1 MILLT
6 LSEHVKVV
14 ALPSIHITRLRPSHS
29 LILRMGDHLKLLS
42 VLGNIEEFFS
52 SSSTSERN
60 RLALDISA
68 TDWRK
73 CTYFLANSN
82 NTTVCT
88 LSLTTLE
95 HVTLTCTAEEKAEMY
110 QQLSTFLDLHH
121 ATLPVVIRDK
131 LVKLTMDIARSNWSH
146 YSQQMFPWILSLVS
160 PASLAS
166 RPASLQLGLVLL
178 LAAAPPEDLAG
189 TEIAE
194 LGQKIVTL
202 LELCKEKIVAS
213 EDSSSHAL
221 DPATSEDSSHT
232 TGLTPSLDQTD
243 KGDSCSA
250 PAPVI
255 DPAVSED
262 GSSATTGPVP
272 SLDTG
277 SSALGLDPAARE
289 DGSIASTSTKV
300 AEQVLRC
307 LRHILTWPSIRP
319 SLCGSSALINVLFQY
334 SAAEAKS
341 WVSFSAPIII
351 NIMIKSIV

>member
-131 LVKLTMDIARSNWSH
+131 LVKLTMDIARSNWSR
-146 YSQQMFPWILSLVS
+146 YSQQIFTWILSLVS

-178 LAAAPPEDLAG
+178 LAAAPPENLAA

-194 LGQKIVTL
+194 LGQRIVTL
-202 LELCKEKIVAS
+202 LELCQKKTAHSGDSISSPAPDPPDT
-213 EDSSSHAL
+213 EDSISAPAL
-221 DPATSEDSSHT
+221 DPA
-232 TGLTPSLDQTD
+232 
-243 KGDSCSA
+243 A
-250 PAPVI
+250 
-255 DPAVSED
+255 SED
-262 GSSATTGPVP
+262 GTSTSTCPGPSQDPAASV
-272 SLDTG
+272 DDG
-277 SSALGLDPAARE
+277 SSDPGLDPAIRE
-289 DGSIASTSTKV
+289 V
-300 AEQVLRC
+300 AELVLRC
-307 LRHILTWPSIRP
+307 LNHIFSWSSSISA
-319 SLCGSSALINVLFQY
+319 SLCSSSALITALFQY
-334 SAAEAKS
+334 SKLEAKS
-341 WVSFSAPIII
+341 WVSFSAPISI
-351 NIMIKSIV
+351 NNKYSFLSNTLFRTSVRSCQWNAF

>member
-121 ATLPVVIRDK
+121 APLPVVIRDK
-131 LVKLTMDIARSNWSH
+131 LVKLTMDIARSNWSR
-146 YSQQMFPWILSLVS
+146 YSSEIFPWILSLVS

-178 LAAAPPEDLAG
+178 LAAAPPENLAA

-194 LGQKIVTL
+194 LGQRIVTL
-202 LELCKEKIVAS
+202 LELCQKKTAHSGDSISSPAPDPPDT
-213 EDSSSHAL
+213 EDSISAPAL
-221 DPATSEDSSHT
+221 DPA
-232 TGLTPSLDQTD
+232 
-243 KGDSCSA
+243 A
-250 PAPVI
+250 
-255 DPAVSED
+255 SED
-262 GSSATTGPVP
+262 GTSTSTCPGPSQDPAASV
-272 SLDTG
+272 DDG
-277 SSALGLDPAARE
+277 SSDPGLDPAIRE
-289 DGSIASTSTKV
+289 V
-300 AEQVLRC
+300 AELVLRC
-307 LRHILTWPSIRP
+307 LNHIFSWSSSISA
-319 SLCGSSALINVLFQY
+319 SLCSSSALITALFQY
-334 SAAEAKS
+334 SKLEAKS
-341 WVSFSAPIII
+341 WVSFSAPISI
-351 NIMIKSIV
+351 NNKYSFLSNTLFRTSVRSCQWNAF

>member
-121 ATLPVVIRDK
+121 ASLPVVIRDK
-131 LVKLTMDIARSNWSH
+131 LVKLTMTIARSNWSR
-146 YSQQMFPWILSLVS
+146 YSQQIFPWILSLVS

-178 LAAAPPEDLAG
+178 LAAAPPENLAA

-194 LGQKIVTL
+194 LGQRIVTL
-202 LELCKEKIVAS
+202 LELCQKKTAHSGDSISSPAPDPPDT
-213 EDSSSHAL
+213 EDSISAPAL
-221 DPATSEDSSHT
+221 DPA
-232 TGLTPSLDQTD
+232 
-243 KGDSCSA
+243 A
-250 PAPVI
+250 
-255 DPAVSED
+255 SED
-262 GSSATTGPVP
+262 GTSTSTCPGPSQDPAASV
-272 SLDTG
+272 DDG
-277 SSALGLDPAARE
+277 SSDPGLDPAIRE
-289 DGSIASTSTKV
+289 V
-300 AEQVLRC
+300 AELVLRC
-307 LRHILTWPSIRP
+307 LNHIFSWSSSISA
-319 SLCGSSALINVLFQY
+319 SLCSSSALITALFQY
-334 SAAEAKS
+334 SKLEAKS
-341 WVSFSAPIII
+341 WVSFSAPISI
-351 NIMIKSIV
+351 NNKYSFLSNTLFRTSVRSCQWNAF

>member
-110 QQLSTFLDLHH
+110 QQLTTFLDLHH

-131 LVKLTMDIARSNWSH
+131 LVKLTMDIARSNWSR
-146 YSQQMFPWILSLVS
+146 YSSEIFPWILSLVS

-178 LAAAPPEDLAG
+178 LAAAPPENLAA

-194 LGQKIVTL
+194 LGQRIVTL
-202 LELCKEKIVAS
+202 LELCQKKTAHSGDSISSPAPDPPDK
-213 EDSSSHAL
+213 EDSIFAPAL
-221 DPATSEDSSHT
+221 DPA
-232 TGLTPSLDQTD
+232 
-243 KGDSCSA
+243 A
-250 PAPVI
+250 
-255 DPAVSED
+255 SED
-262 GSSATTGPVP
+262 GTSTSTCPGPSQDPAASV
-272 SLDTG
+272 DDG
-277 SSALGLDPAARE
+277 SSDPGLDPAIRE
-289 DGSIASTSTKV
+289 V
-300 AEQVLRC
+300 AELVLRC
-307 LRHILTWPSIRP
+307 LNHIFSWSSSISA
-319 SLCGSSALINVLFQY
+319 SLCSSSALITALFQY
-334 SAAEAKS
+334 SKLEAKS
-341 WVSFSAPIII
+341 WVSFSAPISI
-351 NIMIKSIV
+351 NNKYSFLSNTLFRTSVRSCQWNAF

>member
-131 LVKLTMDIARSNWSH
+131 LVKLTMDIARSNWSR
-146 YSQQMFPWILSLVS
+146 YSSEIFPWILSLVS

-178 LAAAPPEDLAG
+178 LAAAPPENLAA

-194 LGQKIVTL
+194 LGERMVTL
-202 LELCKEKIVAS
+202 LELCKEKTAHSGDSISSPAPDPPDT
-213 EDSSSHAL
+213 EDSISAPAL
-221 DPATSEDSSHT
+221 DPA
-232 TGLTPSLDQTD
+232 
-243 KGDSCSA
+243 A
-250 PAPVI
+250 
-255 DPAVSED
+255 SED
-262 GSSATTGPVP
+262 GTSTSTCPGPSQDPAASV
-272 SLDTG
+272 DDG
-277 SSALGLDPAARE
+277 SSDPGLDPAIRE
-289 DGSIASTSTKV
+289 V
-300 AEQVLRC
+300 AELVLRC
-307 LRHILTWPSIRP
+307 LNHIFSWSSSISA
-319 SLCGSSALINVLFQY
+319 SLCSSSALITALFQY
-334 SAAEAKS
+334 SKLEAKS
-341 WVSFSAPIII
+341 WVSFSAPISI
-351 NIMIKSIV
+351 NNKYSFLSNTLFRTSVRSCQWNAF

>member
-95 HVTLTCTAEEKAEMY
+95 HVTLTGTAEEKAEMY
-110 QQLSTFLDLHH
+110 QQLTTFLDLHH
-121 ATLPVVIRDK
+121 ATLPVIIRDK
-131 LVKLTMDIARSNWSH
+131 LVKLTMTIAQSNWSR
-146 YSQQMFPWILSLVS
+146 YSQQIFTWILSLVS

-178 LAAAPPEDLAG
+178 LAAAPPENLAG

-194 LGQKIVTL
+194 LGERIVTL
-202 LELCKEKIVAS
+202 LEHCQKKTAHSGDSISSPAPDPPDT
-213 EDSSSHAL
+213 EDSISAPAL
-221 DPATSEDSSHT
+221 DPAASEDDISTST
-232 TGLTPSLDQTD
+232 CPGPSQ
-243 KGDSCSA
+243 
-250 PAPVI
+250 
-255 DPAVSED
+255 DPAASVDD
-262 GSSATTGPVP
+262 GSSDP
-272 SLDTG
+272 
-277 SSALGLDPAARE
+277 GLDPAIRE
-289 DGSIASTSTKV
+289 V
-300 AEQVLRC
+300 AELVLRC
-307 LRHILTWPSIRP
+307 LNHIFSWSSSISA
-319 SLCGSSALINVLFQY
+319 SLCSSSALITALFQY
-334 SAAEAKS
+334 SKLEAKS
-341 WVSFSAPIII
+341 WVSFSA
-351 NIMIKSIV
+351 

>member
-121 ATLPVVIRDK
+121 ATLPVIIRDK
-131 LVKLTMDIARSNWSH
+131 LVKLTMDIARSNWSR
-146 YSQQMFPWILSLVS
+146 YSSEIFPWILSLVS

-178 LAAAPPEDLAG
+178 LAAAPPENLAA

-194 LGQKIVTL
+194 LGQRIVTL
-202 LELCKEKIVAS
+202 LELCQKKTAHSGDSISSPAPDPPDT
-213 EDSSSHAL
+213 EDSISAPAL
-221 DPATSEDSSHT
+221 DPA
-232 TGLTPSLDQTD
+232 
-243 KGDSCSA
+243 A
-250 PAPVI
+250 
-255 DPAVSED
+255 SED
-262 GSSATTGPVP
+262 GTSTSTCPGPSQDPAASV
-272 SLDTG
+272 DDG
-277 SSALGLDPAARE
+277 SSDPGLDPAIRE
-289 DGSIASTSTKV
+289 V
-300 AEQVLRC
+300 AELVLRC
-307 LRHILTWPSIRP
+307 LNHIFSWSSSISA
-319 SLCGSSALINVLFQY
+319 SLCSSSALITALFQY
-334 SAAEAKS
+334 SKLEAKS
-341 WVSFSAPIII
+341 WVSFSAPISI
-351 NIMIKSIV
+351 NNKYSFLSNTLFRTSVRSCQWNAF

>member
-131 LVKLTMDIARSNWSH
+131 LVKLTMDIARSNWSR
-146 YSQQMFPWILSLVS
+146 YSSEIFTWILSLVS

-166 RPASLQLGLVLL
+166 RPVSLQLGLVLL
-178 LAAAPPEDLAG
+178 LAAAPPENLAG

-194 LGQKIVTL
+194 LGQKMVTL
-202 LELCKEKIVAS
+202 LEHCQEKIVAS
-213 EDSSSHAL
+213 EDSSRHAL
-221 DPATSEDSSHT
+221 DPAASEYSSHT
-232 TGLTPSLDQTD
+232 TG
-243 KGDSCSA
+243 
-250 PAPVI
+250 PAPII

-289 DGSIASTSTKV
+289 DGSSASTKV
-300 AEQVLRC
+300 AELVLRC

-319 SLCGSSALINVLFQY
+319 SLCGSSALINVLFQC
-334 SAAEAKS
+334 STVEAKS